1 MRQSRVVF
9 LALTI
14 SLSHAPITMHALC
27 KKTNL
32 SQVVSH
38 HQPAITSARMIN
50 LTTVEVLRS
59 DTTLLNIDFYGA
71 NIFRMF
77 QDNSGGIIRD
87 PQASPEAQI
96 LVNSPRRQAG
106 QITLSDKNGT
116 IDIAT
121 NRVRISIDKQTGLFK
136 IINLIENKVITET
149 TAPVEFSGKHTK
161 LSLKESPEEY
171 FYGGGVQNG
180 RFSHKGKIIAIENTN
195 NWTDGGVASPTPYY
209 WSTNGY
215 GIMWHTFK
223 KGKYDFG
230 ATQKGI
236 VQLSHD
242 TDYLD
247 LFFMINS
254 TPVALLNDFYQLTGN
269 PVLLPKFG
277 FYEGH
282 LNAYN
287 RDYWKEDEKG
297 ILFEDGKKYKESQKD
312 NGGIKESLNGEKN
325 NYQFSARVSAVRGRR
340 LNRLTNEPCIILSW
354 SFKKSKHFFKKT

>member
-1 MRQSRVVF
+1 
-9 LALTI
+9 
-14 SLSHAPITMHALC
+14 
-27 KKTNL
+27 
-32 SQVVSH
+32 
-38 HQPAITSARMIN
+38 MIN

-96 LVNSPRRQAG
+96 LVNTPRRQAG

-215 GIMWHTFK
+215 GIMWHSK
-223 KGKYDFG
+223 KVNTILGLHKKVSYN
-230 ATQKGI
+230 
-236 VQLSHD
+236 
-242 TDYLD
+242 YL
-247 LFFMINS
+247 MIR
-254 TPVALLNDFYQLTGN
+254 TIWIY
-269 PVLLPKFG
+269 
-277 FYEGH
+277 
-282 LNAYN
+282 
-287 RDYWKEDEKG
+287 
-297 ILFEDGKKYKESQKD
+297 
-312 NGGIKESLNGEKN
+312 
-325 NYQFSARVSAVRGRR
+325 FS
-340 LNRLTNEPCIILSW
+340 
-354 SFKKSKHFFKKT
+354 

>member
-161 LSLKESPEEY
+161 LSLKEAP
-171 FYGGGVQNG
+171 
-180 RFSHKGKIIAIENTN
+180 
-195 NWTDGGVASPTPYY
+195 
-209 WSTNGY
+209 
-215 GIMWHTFK
+215 
-223 KGKYDFG
+223 
-230 ATQKGI
+230 
-236 VQLSHD
+236 
-242 TDYLD
+242 
-247 LFFMINS
+247 
-254 TPVALLNDFYQLTGN
+254 
-269 PVLLPKFG
+269 
-277 FYEGH
+277 
-282 LNAYN
+282 
-287 RDYWKEDEKG
+287 
-297 ILFEDGKKYKESQKD
+297 
-312 NGGIKESLNGEKN
+312 
-325 NYQFSARVSAVRGRR
+325 
-340 LNRLTNEPCIILSW
+340 
-354 SFKKSKHFFKKT
+354 